1 MSKKTKIIVMV
12 GLVVLLVSATI
23 GVALAQESTQ
33 KNQPL
38 VPPGKRLLARVA
50 EILGVE
56 EQKLIDAFA
65 QARRELAQEALAN
78 RLDNLVEQGR
88 LTPEQAKE
96 IEQWLAER
104 PEWLGPGLGLGG
116 PGQGFCP
123 GWGRR
128 GLGRFPWAPGPRWS
142 PPPTK

>member
-1 MSKKTKIIVMV
+1 M

-23 GVALAQESTQ
+23 GVVLAHEPTQ
-33 KNQPL
+33 GNQPS
-38 VPPGKRLLARVA
+38 VPPGKKLFARVA
-50 EILGVE
+50 EILGIE

-78 RLDNLVEQGR
+78 RLDKLVEQGR

-104 PEWLGPGLGLGG
+104 PEWLGPGLGFGG
-116 PGQGFCP
+116 PGQGFRP
-123 GWGRR
+123 GYGWGWGRK
-128 GLGRFPWAPGPRWS
+128 GLSCFPWAPGPRWA